1 MTGFSVLIIDYY
13 IMLTNVPWTII
24 LHMKCHETPRV
35 LFIHTVFYREEK
47 SRLAVFK

>member
-1 MTGFSVLIIDYY
+1 MTGFSVLIIDYD

-24 LHMKCHETPRV
+24 LHMKCRETPRV